1 MYSEEICLLV
11 GPSNPVMHLVAEEM
25 ALPYLLTSSDDVMAH
40 THESWFSK
48 KGSRGVTYNLLP
60 KEAVRHVAVS
70 DVVTAYNWSEVA
82 IIYDERNG
90 QLTL

>member
-1 MYSEEICLLV
+1 M
-11 GPSNPVMHLVAEEM
+11 
-25 ALPYLLTSSDDVMAH
+25 
-40 THESWFSK
+40 
-48 KGSRGVTYNLLP
+48 TYNLLP